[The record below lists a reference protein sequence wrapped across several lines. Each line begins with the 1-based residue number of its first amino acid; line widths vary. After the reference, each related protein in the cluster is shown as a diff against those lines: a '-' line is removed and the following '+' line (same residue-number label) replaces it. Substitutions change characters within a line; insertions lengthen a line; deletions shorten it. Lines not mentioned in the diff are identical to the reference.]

1 MHLCWHG
8 KPASGRFIFAICN
21 HFSQVR
27 LGFYHLAIAFSPIFC
42 LLSRYN
48 TAPTLKDIDELAAL
62 YREGVKLAEE
72 EEKILKE
79 EPNDVIKNIEILAAL
94 RSASE
99 TEPVRP
105 PHGIPKPRN
114 PKRQKLETDGA
125 ADSPVAPVMSPS
137 VVLPAARI
145 KGTGN
150 SVVRSGSVPAVR
162 EIKQEPVIKIEEG
175 LEGSK
180 GPAGERAGKFFAGAE
195 VAYKQARPR
204 EDGSQWIQCNIT
216 NVVDLGGKKR

>member
-1 MHLCWHG
+1 LFSKISDSRPFHRSISELCLDADV
-8 KPASGRFIFAICN
+8 P
-21 HFSQVR
+21 FS
-27 LGFYHLAIAFSPIFC
+27 
-42 LLSRYN
+42 
-48 TAPTLKDIDELAAL
+48 APTVKDIDELTAL

-105 PHGIPKPRN
+105 STTVNKSRN

-125 ADSPVAPVMSPS
+125 AESPAPIPSLS

-145 KGTGN
+145 KG
-150 SVVRSGSVPAVR
+150 SSSVRSGSVPPTR
-162 EIKQEPVIKIEEG
+162 EVKPEVSVKVEEG
-175 LEGSK
+175 IEGSK
-180 GPAGERAGKFFAGAE
+180 GPAGEKAGKFFVGAE
-195 VAYKQARPR
+195 VAYRQVKPK

-216 NVVDLGGKKR
+216 SIADVGNKKRCQLHMFYCYRNC

>member
-1 MHLCWHG
+1 M
-8 KPASGRFIFAICN
+8 
-21 HFSQVR
+21 
-27 LGFYHLAIAFSPIFC
+27 
-42 LLSRYN
+42 
-48 TAPTLKDIDELAAL
+48 

-105 PHGIPKPRN
+105 PQTVSKPRN

-125 ADSPVAPVMSPS
+125 ADSPAAPVMSPS
-137 VVLPAARI
+137 VVLPGPAARM
-145 KGTGN
+145 KHSN
-150 SVVRSGSVPAVR
+150 AVRAVSVPATR
-162 EIKQEPVIKIEEG
+162 EVKPEPIVKIEEG
-175 LEGSK
+175 SEGSK
-180 GPAGERAGKFFAGAE
+180 GPAGEKAGKFFVGAV
-195 VAYKQARPR
+195 VAYKQVRPK

-216 NVVDLGGKKR
+216 SISEVGGKKR